1 MATAVQGVPPDA
13 TDSGAHDSGSPKV
26 DAPDVRAPEV
36 DAPEFDAPEF
46 DAPDIDAGEIRAA
59 MEYYARQQWTD
70 GLPVVPVTES
80 YLTEFLAR
88 TSRDPSDVV
97 LAMPHLNRECTVRLA
112 AINAAM
118 AGCLPE
124 YFPVVLAAWDALVG
138 EGYVTRA
145 IWQSTTG
152 TAPLLIV
159 NGPVRNQIGLN
170 SAGNVFGSGFRANAT
185 IGRSIRLTAIN
196 VFGLHPHLLDQA
208 TQGTPAK
215 YSACIA
221 ENEEASP
228 WEPLHVQYGFD
239 PAESTVTAMVI
250 RSCVHIEARHTQQPE
265 QLGLDIAGTIA
276 RTGAMVHET
285 TSATVVLSP
294 EHARVFASA
303 GWSKQDVRQFL
314 YDRAASSRADL
325 AAVGKDAISRNT
337 RWRLPAGHPDA
348 LPADESFD
356 PVPALNSPGAVQVMV
371 AGASNAGVSAV
382 IESLGARGNPPSIA
396 KVEGTVKVSST
407 A

>member
-1 MATAVQGVPPDA
+1 MAATVHDEPPVA
-13 TDSGAHDSGSPKV
+13 EPPLV
-26 DAPDVRAPEV
+26 DAD
-36 DAPEFDAPEF
+36 
-46 DAPDIDAGEIRAA
+46 EIRAA
-59 MEYYARQQWTD
+59 MEYYADRDWTD

-80 YLTEFLAR
+80 YLAEFLAR
-88 TSRDPSDVV
+88 TSRDPDDVV

-118 AGCLPE
+118 AGCLPD
-124 YFPVVLAAWDALVG
+124 YFPVVLAAWEALDG
-138 EGYVTRA
+138 EGYVTRG

-159 NGPVRNQIGLN
+159 NGPVRDRIGLN

-228 WEPLHVQYGFD
+228 WTPLHVEHGFA
-239 PAESTVTAMVI
+239 PADSTVTAMVI
-250 RSCVHIEARHTQQPE
+250 RSVAHIEARHTQVPE
-265 QLGLDIAGTIA
+265 QLALDFAWTVG
-276 RTGAMVHET
+276 RTGAMVIGT
-285 TSATVVLSP
+285 TSAVLVLGP
-294 EHARVFASA
+294 EHAKVFATA
-303 GWSKQDVRQFL
+303 GWTKDDLRQFV
-314 YDRAASSRADL
+314 YDHSASSRADL
-325 AAVGKDAISRNT
+325 AAVGKDAISKHT

-348 LPADESFD
+348 LPVDASID
-356 PVPALNSPGAVQVMV
+356 PVPALNSPAAVQVMV
-371 AGASNAGVSAV
+371 AGADNAGVSAV
-382 IESLGARGNPPSIA
+382 IESMGARGNPPSIA
-396 KVEGTVKVSST
+396 KVRDLE
-407 A
+407 